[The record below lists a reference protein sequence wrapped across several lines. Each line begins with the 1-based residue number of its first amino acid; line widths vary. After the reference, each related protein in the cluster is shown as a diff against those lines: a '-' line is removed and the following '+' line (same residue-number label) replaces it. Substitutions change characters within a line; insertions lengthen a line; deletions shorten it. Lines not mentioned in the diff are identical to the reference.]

1 MKMQQNQQD
10 NVQEKKH
17 NIGRLKGFVNN
28 KNMYDCFLSELEDQI
43 NTYQNSLLQAS
54 DPVTVHRMQG
64 SIFALQRLILLRD
77 KVNGNN

>member
-17 NIGRLKGFVNN
+17 NIGRLNGFVNN
-28 KNMYDCFLSELEDQI
+28 KNMYDCFILELEDQI

-54 DPVTVHRMQG
+54 DLVTVHRMQG
-64 SIFALQRLILLRD
+64 SIFALKKLKLLRD
-77 KVNGNN
+77 KVNG

>member
-1 MKMQQNQQD
+1 
-10 NVQEKKH
+10 
-17 NIGRLKGFVNN
+17 
-28 KNMYDCFLSELEDQI
+28 MYDCFLSELEDQI